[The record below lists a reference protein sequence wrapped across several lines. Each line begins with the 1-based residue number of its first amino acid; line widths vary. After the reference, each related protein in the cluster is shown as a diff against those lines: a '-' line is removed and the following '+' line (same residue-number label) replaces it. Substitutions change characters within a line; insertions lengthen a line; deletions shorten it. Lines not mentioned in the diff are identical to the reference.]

1 MWTEETIDRESQQK
15 LYVQLHN
22 IIKAKIEKGEWSIG
36 ANIPSEDDLCKI
48 FDVSK
53 ATVRLAISELVRT
66 GYLKRQQGKG
76 TFVTQVISHVG
87 LAVKTRLTEDMFG
100 EGVKVEKKL
109 LAKGVKE
116 PSEEIKSYLMT
127 RDNIYY
133 ILCKGVVG
141 GEPVYIEEMFVP
153 ITIIPEIENGD
164 ICQTS
169 FYDMIQEKSPRKIFK
184 VIQTVE
190 VNEIKG
196 DVADILEMKE
206 GSPTLLIHR
215 ILVGSD
221 GSPIAYKRLVGS
233 GGKYKFQTEF
243 EKIK

>member
-22 IIKAKIEKGEWSIG
+22 IIKSKIEKGEWPIG
-36 ANIPSEDDLCKI
+36 TNIPSEDELCKI

-53 ATVRLAISELVRT
+53 ATVRLAISELVRN

-109 LAKGVKE
+109 LASSIKE

-127 RDNIYY
+127 IDNTYY
-133 ILCKGVVG
+133 ILCKGIVS

-153 ITIIPEIENGD
+153 VTVIPGIENDD

-169 FYDMIQEKSPRKIFK
+169 FYDMIQEKAIKRIFK
-184 VIQTVE
+184 VIQTIE

-196 DVADILEMKE
+196 DVADMLEMKE
-206 GSPTLLIHR
+206 GSPALLIHR